1 MKTSKLTEA
10 TKKPNTSNANL
21 GNTLSTGA
29 SNRIITSIK
38 TNINYDSIENGGQT
52 GLNNS
57 SLNLRGYDEKLREKV
72 LYVSSYTSDSKFK
85 GYISTFNEKS
95 KTEYNTDTNNNAK
108 KTINVNQY
116 NSSKTKQE
124 KNKNNSTY
132 KLYQT
137 YIPSKT
143 ESIQIT
149 RIITTE
155 NKDIKNISIYQPK
168 NKTMIKTK
176 TTKINTENNKYRD
189 RRGDNNALLQKV
201 QTKIETKIDTN
212 KYKRP
217 TVIHE
222 NRTRDN
228 FAKVIT
234 TETQINKD
242 RKPEDRI
249 RQVIRKTEDGT
260 NNNLFRNIKN
270 KYLLK
275 LIFNYLKKEKLLN
288 IIRYNK
294 EIQNRLEI
302 NINDYIKCS
311 KIEIEII
318 LWEGEK
324 YLPFDFINVNKE
336 DEPYFHIY
344 FDDSE
349 KEIKKY
355 SLNKENVNKIKVII
369 DYEVKSL
376 RKLFY
381 LCYKNKK
388 ITFKK
393 FHRYDIKDMGYMFG
407 ECQGLIEL
415 NLSNFNT
422 NNVTDMSG
430 MFYNCPYIKELN
442 LTNFSTNQV
451 NNMSRMFQGC
461 KSLKKL
467 NLSSFNTNNVTDMYL
482 MFAFCESLENL
493 NLSNFDTKNV
503 VDMSKMFIYC
513 FWLNEINISNFIINE
528 TTNWS
533 DMFKGCS
540 GLLTKKIRDK
550 IKILK

>member
-1 MKTSKLTEA
+1 M
-10 TKKPNTSNANL
+10 
-21 GNTLSTGA
+21 
-29 SNRIITSIK
+29 
-38 TNINYDSIENGGQT
+38 
-52 GLNNS
+52 
-57 SLNLRGYDEKLREKV
+57 
-72 LYVSSYTSDSKFK
+72 
-85 GYISTFNEKS
+85 
-95 KTEYNTDTNNNAK
+95 
-108 KTINVNQY
+108 NQY
-116 NSSKTKQE
+116 YSSKTKQE

-201 QTKIETKIDTN
+201 QTKIETKLDRN

-222 NRTRDN
+222 NLTRDN
-228 FAKVIT
+228 VAKVIT

-275 LIFNYLKKEKLLN
+275 LIFNYLKKKKLLY

-451 NNMSRMFQGC
+451 NNMSRIFQGC

-482 MFAFCESLENL
+482 MLAFCESLENL
-493 NLSNFDTKNV
+493 NLSNFDTKNA
-503 VDMSKMFIYC
+503 VDMRKMF
-513 FWLNEINISNFIINE
+513 FTVF
-528 TTNWS
+528 
-533 DMFKGCS
+533 G
-540 GLLTKKIRDK
+540 
-550 IKILK
+550 